1 MDTSFTY
8 KGEKLTLEKSS
19 YESNNTTAI
28 TVKREDGQL
37 YSVLSVNL
45 PESFGDNVV
54 YIDVN
59 NNPTDLV
66 EKLEKLGFIQNTGI
80 TAKSGFC
87 EYPLYAV
94 LF

>member
-8 KGEKLTLEKSS
+8 NGEKLTLEKSA
-19 YESNNTTAI
+19 YESNNTTALTI
-28 TVKREDGQL
+28 KREDGQL

-45 PESFGDNVV
+45 PESFGNDVV

-59 NNPTDLV
+59 NNPADLV
-66 EKLEKLGFIQNTGI
+66 KKVEDSGFIQNIGM